1 MKKEISLKIYN
12 NKKEL
17 EYDYNKEDYA
27 LIQKYFA
34 DYMFMKYVNKLKY
47 KMSSSYNYDGTFK
60 VIFIDT
66 INKWQFVFDGIS
78 SDSLRWL

>member
-17 EYDYNKEDYA
+17 EFDYNKEDYE

-47 KMSSSYNYDGTFK
+47 RMSSCYNYDGTFK